1 MKKKMQ
7 VKDKLINHLMIN
19 GNKKTSE
26 KILIKSFKKLQ
37 KDTQKRSSK
46 LLQLALINSTP
57 IFKLHVHK
65 IKKKRK
71 KKTKEIPVFISNIN
85 YRTSSA
91 IKLIMS
97 NKNKKSNKFFN
108 ELKEEIFLAS
118 QKKGLGLETK
128 ASTQKQIVVLKKKLF
143 SFKWKKKQKNYI

>member
-1 MKKKMQ
+1 
-7 VKDKLINHLMIN
+7 MIN

>member
-1 MKKKMQ
+1 MQ

-128 ASTQKQIVVLKKKLF
+128 ASAQKQIVVLKKKLF

>member
-1 MKKKMQ
+1 MQ

>member
-128 ASTQKQIVVLKKKLF
+128 ASAQKQIVVLKKKLF